1 MLPFCSKPLSPFLS
15 LSSSLPPSSLRQ
27 GIPSL
32 LVAAASFEDIV
43 AIALYTVFITL
54 AVPTSSSSSSS
65 AAGGVTATSD
75 TAAKIWSIAAAPLQ
89 LVFGLVLGLAGAA
102 VCSATRVF
110 DRAILRTAAV
120 LLCALAQVSLFFFD
134 LFCPLQR

>member
-1 MLPFCSKPLSPFLS
+1 MLKTSLSPLPS
-15 LSSSLPPSSLRQ
+15 LFSSLLSSLRQ

-32 LVAAASFEDIV
+32 LVAAASFDDIV

-54 AVPTSSSSSSS
+54 AVPTSSGSSS

-120 LLCALAQVSLFFFD
+120 LLCALAQVSLF
-134 LFCPLQR
+134 L